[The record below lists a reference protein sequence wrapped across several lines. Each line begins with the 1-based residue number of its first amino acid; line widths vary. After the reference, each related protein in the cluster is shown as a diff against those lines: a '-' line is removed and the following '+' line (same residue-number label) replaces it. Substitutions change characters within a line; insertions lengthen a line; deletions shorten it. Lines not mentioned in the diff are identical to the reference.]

1 MWIFC
6 TFDAVV
12 HWCEQW
18 MAIPLAD
25 AFSCH
30 QETESAAGSN
40 GELVTSRAI

>member
-1 MWIFC
+1 
-6 TFDAVV
+6 
-12 HWCEQW
+12 

-40 GELVTSRAI
+40 GEGLLVTSRAI